1 MDTKLRRVFLFSILY
16 GAMLLFGFVENIKG
30 VSYPLIKAEF
40 GASYEQQGIM
50 VSVLAISY
58 VFFCALGG
66 FFIARLGVKADFLAG
81 FLCMSLGLGLAY
93 LMPSLWTTGASLFVV
108 FAGCGLFEVGINA
121 LATQLFTSRAALLMN
136 LLHFFYGAGSVASPR
151 VAGALAGRYSWRF
164 IYLACVPLV
173 LVFFC
178 LALGVKFPEKPKA
191 GPEAGKNMG
200 FFEALKNTKV
210 WLFSVVLGL
219 MVVAE
224 MSSTN
229 WGSLYFQDVYFLDPK
244 TSGAGFVSNF
254 FVLFTISRLLS
265 GFLIEKIGYMRSLF
279 GAILAVIGIFT
290 AGFALGK
297 NGVYLLPVL
306 GFFVAIFWPTLM
318 AVAMGYFGRH
328 APVITSVMIVLGGL
342 LNSGVQLLIGYINRF
357 LGPAW
362 GYRSCLLFAVILLAL
377 LMVLYRK
384 MRGQSPAV
392 S

>member
-1 MDTKLRRVFLFSILY
+1 
-16 GAMLLFGFVENIKG
+16 MLLFGFIENIKG

-50 VSVLAISY
+50 VSVLSMSY
-58 VFFCALGG
+58 VLFCALGG
-66 FFIARLGVKADFLAG
+66 FCIARFGVKSDFLTG

-93 LMPSLWTTGASLFVV
+93 LMPSWRATGAALFVV
-108 FAGCGLFEVGINA
+108 FAGFGLFEVGINA
-121 LATQLFTSRAALLMN
+121 LATQLFTRRAALLMN
-136 LLHFFYGAGSVASPR
+136 LLHFFYGAGSVVSPR
-151 VAGALAGRYSWRF
+151 AAGALAGRYSWRF

-173 LVFFC
+173 LVFFA
-178 LALGVKFPEKPKA
+178 LALGVKFPSK
-191 GPEAGKNMG
+191 PEAGAEAGKDMG
-200 FFEALKNTKV
+200 LLDALKNTKV
-210 WLFSVVLGL
+210 WLFSAVLGL
-219 MVVAE
+219 MVAAE

-229 WGSLYFQDVYFLDPK
+229 WGSLYFQDVYFLDPR

-254 FVLFTISRLLS
+254 FVFFTVSRLLS

-279 GAILAVIGIFT
+279 GAILAVIGIFA

-342 LNSGVQLLIGYINRF
+342 LNSGVQLLIGFINRF
-357 LGPAW
+357 FGPAW
-362 GYRSCLLFAVILLAL
+362 GYRSCLLFALVLLAALLAL
-377 LMVLYRK
+377 HRTMRYR
-384 MRGQSPAV
+384 PV
-392 S
+392 SG

>member
-1 MDTKLRRVFLFSILY
+1 
-16 GAMLLFGFVENIKG
+16 MLLFGFIENIKG

-40 GASYEQQGIM
+40 GAGDGQQGIM
-50 VSVLAISY
+50 VSVLAMSY

-66 FFIARLGVKADFLAG
+66 FCIAKLGVKTGFLAG
-81 FLCMSLGLGLAY
+81 FLCMGLGLGLAY
-93 LMPSLWTTGASLFVV
+93 IMPSWWTTGAALFVV
-108 FAGCGLFEVGINA
+108 FAGFGLFEVGINA

-151 VAGALAGRYSWRF
+151 VAGVLAGRYSWRF
-164 IYLACVPLV
+164 IYLACVPLT
-173 LVFFC
+173 LVFFVP
-178 LALGVKFPEKPKA
+178 ALGVKFPAKPKA
-191 GPEAGKNMG
+191 REGEKDMG
-200 FFEALKNTKV
+200 VFDALKNTKV

-219 MVVAE
+219 MIVAE

-229 WGSLYFQDVYFLDPK
+229 WGSLYFQDVYSLDPR

-254 FVLFTISRLLS
+254 FVLFTVSRLLS

-279 GAILAVIGIFT
+279 GAVLAVIGIFV

-318 AVAMGYFGRH
+318 AVAMGYFGSR

-342 LNSGVQLLIGYINRF
+342 LNSGVQLLIGFINE
-357 LGPAW
+357 LCGPAW
-362 GYRSCLLFAVILLAL
+362 GYRSCLFFAVVLLAAL
-377 LMVLYRK
+377 LVLHRCAGGLTWAF
-384 MRGQSPAV
+384 RDTDP
-392 S
+392 

>member
-1 MDTKLRRVFLFSILY
+1 MDNKYRRVFLFFILY
-16 GAMLLFGFVENIKG
+16 GAMFLFGFIENIKG

-50 VSVLAISY
+50 VSVLAMSY
-58 VFFCALGG
+58 VLFCALGG
-66 FFIARLGVKADFLAG
+66 FCIARLGVKTDFLAG
-81 FLCMSLGLGLAY
+81 FLCMSLGLGLVY
-93 LMPSLWTTGASLFVV
+93 FMSSWWTTGAALFVV
-108 FAGCGLFEVGINA
+108 FAGFGLFEVGINA
-121 LATQLFTSRAALLMN
+121 LATQIFTSRAALLMN
-136 LLHFFYGAGSVASPR
+136 LLHFFYGAGSAASPR
-151 VAGALAGRYSWRF
+151 AAGALAGHYSWRF

-173 LVFFC
+173 LVFFVP
-178 LALGVKFPEKPKA
+178 ALGVKFPAK
-191 GPEAGKNMG
+191 PEAGTGGEKDMG
-200 FFEALKNTKV
+200 FFDALRNAKV

-219 MVVAE
+219 MIVAE

-254 FVLFTISRLLS
+254 FILFTISRLLS
-265 GFLIEKIGYMRSLF
+265 GFLIEKIGYMRSLS
-279 GAILAVIGIFT
+279 GAILAVIGIFV

-328 APVITSVMIVLGGL
+328 APVMTSVMIVLGGL
-342 LNSGVQLLIGYINRF
+342 LNSGVQLLIGFINRF

-362 GYRSCLLFAVILLAL
+362 GYRSCLLFAVVLLAAL
-377 LMVLYRK
+377 LVLRRK
-384 MRGQSPAV
+384 MRYHHPGC
-392 S
+392 

>member
-1 MDTKLRRVFLFSILY
+1 MDNKLRRVFLFFILY
-16 GAMLLFGFVENIKG
+16 GAMLLFGFVENVKG

-50 VSVLAISY
+50 VSVLAIGY

-66 FFIARLGVKADFLAG
+66 FCISRLGVKADFLAG

-93 LMPSLWTTGASLFVV
+93 IMPSWRTAGAALFVV
-108 FAGCGLFEVGINA
+108 FAGFGLFEVGINA
-121 LATQLFTSRAALLMN
+121 LGTQLFTRRAALLMN

-151 VAGALAGRYSWRF
+151 VAGVLASRYSWRF
-164 IYLACVPLV
+164 IYLASVPLV
-173 LVFFC
+173 LVFFV
-178 LALGVKFPEKPKA
+178 LTLGVKFPAE
-191 GPEAGKNMG
+191 PEAGKESGKDMN
-200 FFEALKNTKV
+200 FFGALKNPKV
-210 WLFSVVLGL
+210 WLFSMVLGL

-254 FVLFTISRLLS
+254 FVLFTLSRLLS

-279 GAILAVIGIFT
+279 GATLAVIGIFA

-297 NGVYLLPVL
+297 HGVYLLPAL

-342 LNSGVQLLIGYINRF
+342 LNSGIQLLIGYINRF

-362 GYRSCLLFAVILLAL
+362 GYRSCLLFAVVLFAAL
-377 LMVLYRK
+377 LVLRRK
-384 MRGQSPAV
+384 TRGQNPTAS
-392 S
+392 